1 MGVAPPSDAPAAGLA
16 EGGRGCEWGLRM
28 GVANGGCEWGIANGG
43 LRMGVAPPSD
53 APDIGLAPPFLKVA
67 F

>member
-1 MGVAPPSDAPAAGLA
+1 MGV
-16 EGGRGCEWGLRM
+16 
-28 GVANGGCEWGIANGG
+28 ANGG